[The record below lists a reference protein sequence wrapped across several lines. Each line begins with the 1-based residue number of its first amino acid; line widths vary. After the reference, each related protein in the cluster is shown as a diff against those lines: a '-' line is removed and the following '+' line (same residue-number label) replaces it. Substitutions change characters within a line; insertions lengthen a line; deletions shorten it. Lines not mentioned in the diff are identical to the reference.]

1 MIEWSKVFA
10 ESLPYRDFLD
20 RHANPSQR
28 ERWDAM
34 HGAVCTHSRT
44 AGSAEDVHAP
54 DAGDLSHRCLVR

>member
-34 HGAVCTHSRT
+34 HARYALTSRA
-44 AGSAEDVHAP
+44 AGSAEDVHC
-54 DAGDLSHRCLVR
+54 AGCR